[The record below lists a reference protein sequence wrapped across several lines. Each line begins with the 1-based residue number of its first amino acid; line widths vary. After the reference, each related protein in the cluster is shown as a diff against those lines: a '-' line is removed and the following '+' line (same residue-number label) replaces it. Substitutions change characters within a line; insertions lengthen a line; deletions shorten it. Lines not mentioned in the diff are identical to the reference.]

1 MTDGHLP
8 PGAQE
13 RAREG
18 VQHLQA
24 AARELIAAARAALD
38 VAEEVVEDPEA
49 LVSAV
54 SALAGLGELARR
66 MAGTSPP
73 GSGTRAGPSGPAD
86 PGGGTDDDGDEP
98 RVQRIPV
105 S

>member
-1 MTDGHLP
+1 
-8 PGAQE
+8 
-13 RAREG
+13 
-18 VQHLQA
+18 
-24 AARELIAAARAALD
+24 
-38 VAEEVVEDPEA
+38 
-49 LVSAV
+49 
-54 SALAGLGELARR
+54 